1 MATQTEKHAAVK
13 EERMAATFG
22 ANSTEYDDP
31 QFQEAATH
39 FHMGQWEKAIR
50 VLETLKAR
58 YPGDMRIAQ
67 MLQDAHFKAQLEAGA
82 RVKEK
87 RWIIPWRSIA
97 GRVAIIATILA
108 ILFVG
113 VWLIRAQLMPMLASA
128 QIQRQQTQLLNQ
140 AQVALAASDFDT
152 AEQKFKALLAMA
164 PDHAEAA
171 AGLVEVNSQRQLA
184 ALYNEALAADSAG
197 QRDLALSMYS
207 ALQVKAPGY
216 RDINNRIL
224 KIRHLQDLDS
234 LMMQAQ
240 KLHALSLDIDA
251 TNALMQIQ
259 TMDVNYR
266 RDEVAELLYSLNLRQ
281 GQRVLAQTPPRPD
294 EATIARDFFNAALKQ
309 QPNAPEAIAEARLVT
324 NFLRGKE
331 LFDQQRWGEAVNT
344 LRSVYTERPTYFGDT
359 TASMLFV
366 ALLGAGDIYYSSN
379 DLINAYEMYSQ
390 ACQLPLPETTSA
402 CIKASTIIPLLT
414 PTPTPTLTPTP
425 GPSPEPPT
433 TTPTATPMPLA
444 MFRGRI
450 VFKSDNPDQPGVY
463 VMDSDGTN
471 RQYLGTFEQYA
482 EPFDNLRESERYSPD
497 REYHV
502 STANVDGK
510 AQIIM
515 HLPFTTQFGNLPP
528 RPVTRFSTA
537 IAYDP
542 VWSPDGAWIA
552 FVTTEH
558 GTDDIWKTRPDSSE
572 QASLMRND
580 WEWDKHPTWSPDSKR
595 IAFFSNREGVL
606 AIYVMDEHGRYPINI
621 SRVPWPEYDP
631 IWVK

>member
-1 MATQTEKHAAVK
+1 
-13 EERMAATFG
+13 MAATYG
-22 ANSTEYDDP
+22 TNSTEYDDP

-39 FHMGQWEKAIR
+39 FHLGEWEKAIR

-58 YPGDMRIAQ
+58 YPGDVRITK
-67 MLQDAHFKAQLEAGA
+67 MLQDAHFKAQLEAGSS
-82 RVKEK
+82 VKEK
-87 RWIIPWRSIA
+87 RWIIPWRSIV
-97 GRVAIIATILA
+97 GRAAIIVTILA
-108 ILFVG
+108 ILGVG
-113 VWLIRAQLMPMLASA
+113 FWLIRAQLMPMLANA
-128 QIQRQQTQLLNQ
+128 QVQRQQTQLLNQ

-152 AEQKFKALLAMA
+152 AEQKFTALLAMA

-184 ALYNEALAADSAG
+184 ALYNEAVAADNAG
-197 QRDLALSMYS
+197 QRELALSMYS

-216 RDINNRIL
+216 RDINSRIL
-224 KIRHLQDLDS
+224 KIRHEQDLDS
-234 LMMQAQ
+234 LMAQAQ
-240 KLHALSLDIDA
+240 KLHALSLDADA

-259 TMDVNYR
+259 SMDVNYR
-266 RDEVAELLYSLNLRQ
+266 RDEVADLLYSLNLRQ
-281 GQRVLAQTPPRPD
+281 GQRILAQTPPKPD
-294 EATIARDFFNAALKQ
+294 EATIARDYFNAALKQ
-309 QPNAPEAIAEARLVT
+309 KPNAPEAIAEARLVT

-331 LFDQQRWGEAVNT
+331 LFDQQRWVEAVNT
-344 LRSVYTERPTYFGDT
+344 LRSVYTERPNYFGDT

-366 ALLGAGDIYYSSN
+366 ALLGAGDIYYNSG

-433 TTPTATPMPLA
+433 ATPTATPMPLS

-450 VFKSDNPDQPGVY
+450 IFKSDNPDQPGVY
-463 VMDSDGTN
+463 VMDPDGSN
-471 RQYLGTFEQYA
+471 RQYLGTFEQY
-482 EPFDNLRESERYSPD
+482 EKPFDDLRESERYSPD
-497 REYHV
+497 REYRV
-502 STANVDGK
+502 STASVDGS

-515 HLPFTTQFGNLPP
+515 HLPWTSQFGDLPP

-558 GTDDIWKTRPDSSE
+558 GTDDIWKIRPDSSE

-606 AIYVMDEHGRYPINI
+606 AIYVMDEHGRYPTNI